1 MQLFQARSADAVAAG
16 APPPRVPAFTRG
28 ARTRIVW
35 LMIEASPGATWAP
48 LGDRIAMVL
57 REAWG
62 RDDLGR
68 PGVEP
73 HQDLQAYLMGD
84 ATAPELLDAVEA
96 WVQVLR
102 SSWGRS
108 GDLQRRE
115 IAGVAEEAFAR
126 RVEQALAEEGYPF
139 HLVDGAIVERAEPAR
154 HADVLT
160 PAIALVSTVPELDQV
175 ARRLRAALEHLAP
188 GGEPAHALSEAVAAL
203 DALLAAAGIAS
214 TTRDRAL
221 ARATVDGLV
230 APQDE
235 RLVRA
240 ARMAAGWPPSAA
252 GADLPP
258 VRDDEA
264 WIGVQAIAALIARIA
279 ARWERRRSAR
289 R

>member
-1 MQLFQARSADAVAAG
+1 M
-16 APPPRVPAFTRG
+16 VPAFTRG

-57 REAWG
+57 RGAWG

-68 PGVEP
+68 PDVEP

-115 IAGVAEEAFAR
+115 IAEVAEEAFAR
-126 RVEQALAEEGYPF
+126 RVEQALDEEGYPF
-139 HLVDGAIVERAEPAR
+139 HLVDGAIVERAEAAR

-160 PAIALVSTVPELDQV
+160 PAIALVSTVPELDPV
-175 ARRLRAALEHLAP
+175 AHRLRAALDHLAP
-188 GGEPAHALSEAVAAL
+188 GGEPARALSEAVAAL
-203 DALLAAAGIAS
+203 ESLLAATGIA
-214 TTRDRAL
+214 TTTLDRAL

-230 APQDE
+230 EPQDE

-240 ARMAAGWPPSAA
+240 ARMAAGWLPSAA

-279 ARWERRRSAR
+279 ARWEQRRGPR